1 MRPGAQPPG
10 ERNPGEQHPHLLR
23 PIDPG
28 DYAMVSEITVAAYTP
43 YIPAGSEYL
52 DLLADVEGR
61 AAAAEI
67 VVVEIA
73 GSVVGAIVLADAASA
88 LAEIAREG
96 ELEFRM
102 IAVAEHA
109 RGSGAGTAM
118 VRHGIAEARRRGYE
132 ATVLSSMR
140 AMTEARRIYARHGFL
155 EVPERKQYRS
165 IDVFRL
171 EL

>member
-10 ERNPGEQHPHLLR
+10 ERNPREQHPHTLR

-28 DYAMVSEITVAAYTP
+28 DYAAVSGLTVAAYAP

-52 DLLADVEGR
+52 DLLADVEAR

-67 VVVEIA
+67 VVAEIA
-73 GSVVGAIVLADAASA
+73 GAVVGAIVLADAGSA

-102 IAVAEHA
+102 IAVAEQA
-109 RGSGAGTAM
+109 RGSGVGTAL
-118 VRHGIAEARRRGYE
+118 VRHGIAEARRRGNE
-132 ATVLSSMR
+132 AVVLSSMR
-140 AMTEARRIYARHGFL
+140 AMIEARRIYARHGFV

-171 EL
+171 VL